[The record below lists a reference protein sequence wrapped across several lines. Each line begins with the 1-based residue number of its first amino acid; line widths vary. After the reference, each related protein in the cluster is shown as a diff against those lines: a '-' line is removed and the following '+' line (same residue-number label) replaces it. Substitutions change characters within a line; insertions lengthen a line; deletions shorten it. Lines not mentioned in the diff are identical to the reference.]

1 MSALTWNILT
11 GTTNTAGAIARWLN
25 KSTLTSG
32 TGGDADLILQEALG
46 WIFSRLRHWKMLT
59 PPQNGTMVVGN
70 DQIAVPDDMLEPDFI
85 MIAGLVNGNFYQQE
99 LQQKPINTVYRAWA
113 FDGTG
118 ARIQQTPVI
127 YSFNESYIQL
137 DQQPDLAYPYVITY
151 YQLPAALSNSNP
163 TNFLTDKYP
172 RLLRTTCMMMGAEWT
187 KESNQGQYDRGY
199 WAQMSQE
206 ELMQAQAQSDRA
218 RRAIVGSPTIDS
230 DYSGLGIGPVW

>member
-1 MSALTWNILT
+1 LSALTWNILT

-70 DQIAVPDDMLEPDFI
+70 DQIAVPADMLEPDFI

-127 YSFNESYIQL
+127 YSFNESFIQL

-163 TNFLTDKYP
+163 TNFLTDFYP
-172 RLLRTTCMMMGAEWT
+172 RLLRTTCMMMGAEWA
-187 KESNQGQYDRGY
+187 KESNQGQYDRTY
-199 WAQMSQE
+199 WAQQSE
-206 ELMQAQAQSDRA
+206 DELMQAQAQSDRA
-218 RRAIVGSPTIDS
+218 RRAITGSPAIDER
-230 DYSGLGIGPVW
+230 DHIGAFW

>member
-1 MSALTWNILT
+1 LSALTWNILT
-11 GTTNTAGAIARWLN
+11 GTTNTPGALARWLN

-187 KESNQGQYDRGY
+187 KESNQGQYDRTY
-199 WAQMSQE
+199 WAQQSE
-206 ELMQAQAQSDRA
+206 AELMQAQAQSDRA